1 MQLVAGNDFMAS
13 VREKDKR
20 TGVSSV
26 EFQGDRRNGIR
37 KIKFFLRMIY
47 TRDYE
52 YVTYFNLI

>member
-37 KIKFFLRMIY
+37 KLNFFKDDLH
-47 TRDYE
+47 
-52 YVTYFNLI
+52 